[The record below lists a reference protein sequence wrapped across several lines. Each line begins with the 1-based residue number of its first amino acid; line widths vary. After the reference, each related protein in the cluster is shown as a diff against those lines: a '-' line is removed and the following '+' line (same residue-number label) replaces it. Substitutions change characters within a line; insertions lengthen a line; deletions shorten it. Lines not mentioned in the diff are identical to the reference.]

1 MLKLIKK
8 NLLLVILL
16 ILIGC
21 YPTEPR
27 LDDNA
32 YELKQSSAAV
42 GDIVEVICKGGNSCK
57 TTTWGLSYSLHG
69 EFLGLKAYNNLY
81 SACSIAVISN
91 DFSENSSRFEVP
103 PKAISSNS
111 LFEKTLFIKYPK
123 VLTLTKEGNKITVTS
138 EKAFFNIYTFSKEK
152 AKLLL
157 NSGYPLIWLN
167 GESPNKTM
175 RNLENMSPLEDS
187 GFYDLEII
195 TPYKVTFTIPEWAK
209 GGNIHILNENGYLIS
224 ECDLTPLSDV
234 KIKTA
239 DFDEILS
246 RIGSDDKSFIQSN
259 FHEKDDTYCLNE
271 DIPTGENPG
280 DNRNETYRNIKRIL
294 RQSGYYDTH
303 VLNIEPDSLD
313 PDAFFA
319 LKEELVIK

>member
-1 MLKLIKK
+1 MQKLII
-8 NLLLVILL
+8 LFLVTLFL
-16 ILIGC
+16 LIGC
-21 YPTEPR
+21 FVPEPR

-32 YELKQSSAAV
+32 YELEQSSAVV
-42 GDIVEVICKGGNSCK
+42 GDTIEVICKGGNSCK
-57 TTTWGLSYSLHG
+57 TTTWGLSHSVQGQFSGVKTGNNIYSEWSIIVTSG
-69 EFLGLKAYNNLY
+69 DFNET
-81 SACSIAVISN
+81 SCS
-91 DFSENSSRFEVP
+91 FTVP
-103 PKAISSNS
+103 PKAISSDS
-111 LFEKTLFIKYPK
+111 FFGKALFIKYPK

-175 RNLENMSPLEDS
+175 RNLENMSPLEDI
-187 GFYDLEII
+187 GFYDLETI

-224 ECDLTPLSDV
+224 ECDLTPLSNV

-259 FHEKDDTYCLNE
+259 FHEKDDIYCLNE

-294 RQSGYYDTH
+294 RRSGYYDTH
-303 VLNIEPDSLD
+303 ILNIEPDPLD
-313 PDAFFA
+313 PDAF
-319 LKEELVIK
+319 LTSKEKLVIK